1 MKLKIE
7 GSANRF
13 SGLEPWPTL
22 GSDRDLLALPFLF
35 CGARH
40 GGHKRRRT

>member
-1 MKLKIE
+1 MMLKIE

-22 GSDRDLLALPFLF
+22 GPDWDLLALPFLF
-35 CGARH
+35 
-40 GGHKRRRT
+40 GGNE